1 MPNIGKYDQS
11 RFLKAEDINTGEE
24 YTRIIRSIT
33 EEEVGQ
39 DNPKAVIPVV
49 WFRGDYKKGLGL
61 SAKINRN
68 MLMHNF
74 GSSETDDWIG
84 RKVVFYRTMTEYQGK
99 PVPCI
104 RFRPKEE
111 IQHSEPDV
119 PVDPELKDKPDEFS
133 DDEIPF

>member
-1 MPNIGKYDQS
+1 MTDIGKYDQS
-11 RFLKAEDINTGEE
+11 RFLKAEDLGSGED
-24 YTRIIRSIT
+24 YTRIIQAVT

-39 DNPKAVIPVV
+39 DTPKAVIPVV

-61 SAKINRN
+61 SAKINRK
-68 MLMHNF
+68 MLAYNF
-74 GSSETDDWIG
+74 GSSESDDWIG

-111 IQHSEPDV
+111 IKQAEPTDF
-119 PVDPELKDKPDEFS
+119 VDEPKNILQDE
-133 DDEIPF
+133 DDIQF

>member
-11 RFLKAEDINTGEE
+11 RFLKAEDINIGED
-24 YTRIIRSIT
+24 YTRLVDSIT

-39 DNPKAVIPVV
+39 GRDKALIPVM

-68 MLMHNF
+68 MLAYNL
-74 GSSETDDWIG
+74 GSQDTDDWVG
-84 RKVVFYRTMTEYQGK
+84 RKVVFFRTMTEYQGK

-104 RFRPKEE
+104 RFRTKDEVRTTQTEE
-111 IQHSEPDV
+111 EPGNI
-119 PVDPELKDKPDEFS
+119 LQG
-133 DDEIPF
+133 DDDIPFE

>member
-11 RFLKAEDINTGEE
+11 RFLKAEDIDSGED
-24 YTRIIRSIT
+24 YTRIIESIT

-39 DNPKAVIPVV
+39 GRDKATIPVA

-68 MLMHNF
+68 MLAYNF
-74 GSSETDDWIG
+74 GSSETDDWWG
-84 RKVVFYRTMTEYQGK
+84 RKVVFFRTMTEYQGK
-99 PVPCI
+99 PIPCI

-111 IQHSEPDV
+111 VNGGKEPATPAAD
-119 PVDPELKDKPDEFS
+119 DEFS
-133 DDEIPF
+133 DDKIPF

>member
-24 YTRIIRSIT
+24 YTRIIQAIT

-39 DNPKAVIPVV
+39 GHDKAMIPVM

-68 MLMHNF
+68 MLMHNL
-74 GSSETDDWIG
+74 GSAETDDWIG

-104 RFRPKEE
+104 RFKPKEE
-111 IQHSEPDV
+111 LEPFT
-119 PVDPELKDKPDEFS
+119 PEDEPKNVLQ
-133 DDEIPF
+133 DEEDMPFAD

>member
-11 RFLKAEDINTGEE
+11 RFLKAEDLGSGED
-24 YTRIIRSIT
+24 YTRIIQAVT

-39 DNPKAVIPVV
+39 DNPKAIIPVV

-61 SAKINRN
+61 SAKINRK

-74 GSSETDDWIG
+74 GSAETDDWIG
-84 RKVVFYRTMTEYQGK
+84 RKVVFFRTMTEYQGV

-104 RFRPKEE
+104 RFKPKEE
-111 IQHSEPDV
+111 IKDSEQPVETKDV
-119 PVDPELKDKPDEFS
+119 AQAPADEFS
-133 DDEIPF
+133 DDNIPF

>member
-11 RFLKAEDINTGEE
+11 RFLKAEDISSGEE
-24 YTRIIRSIT
+24 YTRIIQAIT

-39 DNPKAVIPVV
+39 DTPKAVILVM

-61 SAKINRN
+61 SAKINRH
-68 MLMHNF
+68 MLAHNF
-74 GSSETDDWIG
+74 GSTQTDDWLG

-104 RFRPKEE
+104 RFKPKEE
-111 IQHSEPDV
+111 IKDGPQVAET
-119 PVDPELKDKPDEFS
+119 PVEHNALTDDFS
-133 DDEIPF
+133 DESIPF